1 MVASPE
7 HPELFV
13 EKKKM
18 LKKVWSYTV
27 DFCIRFVTI
36 LHRECYRTLR
46 YISCEISIE
55 HPIMWGSLCSPN
67 HAKFRLNTPQCGARF
82 ARPITLLTCAHG

>member
-18 LKKVWSYTV
+18 LKKVFFYTV
-27 DFCIRFVTI
+27 DFCIRFRTI
-36 LHRECYRTLR
+36 RDNPT
-46 YISCEISIE
+46 
-55 HPIMWGSLCSPN
+55 
-67 HAKFRLNTPQCGARF
+67 
-82 ARPITLLTCAHG
+82 

>member
-1 MVASPE
+1 MRESRVDSPYLFLHSVFSMVASPE

-27 DFCIRFVTI
+27 DFCIRFRTI
-36 LHRECYRTLR
+36 RDNPT
-46 YISCEISIE
+46 
-55 HPIMWGSLCSPN
+55 
-67 HAKFRLNTPQCGARF
+67 
-82 ARPITLLTCAHG
+82 

>member
-27 DFCIRFVTI
+27 DFRIRFRTI
-36 LHRECYRTLR
+36 RDNPT
-46 YISCEISIE
+46 
-55 HPIMWGSLCSPN
+55 
-67 HAKFRLNTPQCGARF
+67 
-82 ARPITLLTCAHG
+82 